1 MKTLSKRSG
10 VCLGIVALLA
20 LIAATACTGR
30 KEETPPATKAAAI
43 ALRGRRAHPGHGL
56 TA

>member
-10 VCLGIVALLA
+10 VCLGVVALLA
-20 LIAATACTGR
+20 LTATTACTEPERGD
-30 KEETPPATKAAAI
+30 AAGDEGGSDP
-43 ALRGRRAHPGHGL
+43 LRGRSAHPGHDL